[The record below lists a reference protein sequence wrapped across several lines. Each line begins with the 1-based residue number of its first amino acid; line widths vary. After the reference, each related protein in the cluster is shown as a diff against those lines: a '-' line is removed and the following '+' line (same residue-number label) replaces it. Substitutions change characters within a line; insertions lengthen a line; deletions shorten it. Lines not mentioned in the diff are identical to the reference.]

1 MGEDSTSLLQ
11 DLQTIMAVSRALG
24 SERNLDRLLD
34 RILAACSELVDAE
47 RASLFLVDADR
58 NELWTR
64 IAQGDGVGHIT
75 LPMGKG
81 IAGTVAATGTA
92 VNIPAAYADPRFNPE
107 HDQLTGYVTRSILC
121 MPLTSHTDQV
131 VGVIQVLNKRDGQP
145 FCAYDEQLLSALC
158 SQAGVAL
165 DNAQLILRDRDRQRM
180 EREMEL
186 ARQIQLSLLP
196 QSHPQVVGWR
206 FASFS
211 QSCDETGGDYYDF
224 LTRSRGSVDL
234 VVGDVSGHGIGSAL
248 LMSSARASLRALH
261 RGTDAPSDLMGGL
274 NRLLTGDM
282 GDDAF
287 MSMILTRLD
296 DLGGGSW
303 VSAGH
308 EAPLVL
314 RADGTWATVPGDGGL
329 LLGLMQDWEYVANNL
344 PRLHPGDCL
353 VLMTDGI
360 FEAQRPD
367 RPCLGLEA
375 IAQGM
380 VSAAGQGAEAV
391 CAAVVARVR
400 AHLDGHA
407 PHDDMTLLVAE
418 RTA

>member
-34 RILAACSELVDAE
+34 RILSACSALVDAD
-47 RASLFLVDADR
+47 RASLFLVDAER
-58 NELWTR
+58 GELWTR
-64 IAQGDGVGHIT
+64 IAQGDGVGRIT

-81 IAGTVAATGTA
+81 IAGTVAATGQA
-92 VNIPAAYADPRFNPE
+92 VNIPAAYADQRFNPE
-107 HDQLTGYVTRSILC
+107 HDQRTGFVTRSILC

-131 VGVIQVLNKRDGQP
+131 VGVIQVLNKRDGSP

-196 QSHPQVVGWR
+196 QSHPQVAGWR

-224 LTRSRGSVDL
+224 LPRSAGSVDL

-261 RGTDAPSDLMGGL
+261 RGTGAPGELMGGL
-274 NRLLTGDM
+274 NRLLAGDM

-296 DLGGGSW
+296 EQGGGSW

-314 RADGTWATVPGDGGL
+314 RADGSLALVPGDGGL
-329 LLGLMQDWEYVANNL
+329 LLGLLEDGDYVANEL

-360 FEAQRPD
+360 FEAQRQD
-367 RPCLGLEA
+367 RPCLGLDA
-375 IAQGM
+375 VAQAMAQVAGRG
-380 VSAAGQGAEAV
+380 AAAV

-400 AHLDGHA
+400 EHLDGHA

-418 RTA
+418 RTV